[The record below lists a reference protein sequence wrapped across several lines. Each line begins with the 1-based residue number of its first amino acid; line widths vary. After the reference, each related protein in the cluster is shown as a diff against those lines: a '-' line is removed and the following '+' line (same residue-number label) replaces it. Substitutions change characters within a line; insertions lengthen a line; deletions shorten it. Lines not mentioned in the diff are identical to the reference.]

1 MLAFRGF
8 LFTVVMYGA
17 AVVGSTAVLLLFWA
31 PHSARWAVAVA
42 WGKVCLWAGRVIC
55 GLDVHTQ
62 GTENIPDEPCVFYIK
77 HTTALETYWQ
87 IVALPPAVW
96 VLKREL
102 LWLPVFGWAL
112 GLVMKSI
119 AINRKAG
126 GPAVK
131 QVIAQGKL
139 RLASGMSVCIFPEG
153 TRMPPGETRRYGVSG
168 AALAHDVGCPIV
180 PVAHNAGD
188 FWPKQ
193 QLSKRPGRIVFC
205 IGPPI
210 FPEGRAPKEINLAAQ
225 AWIEGKMGEISSLYK
240 ERASADSATSSS
252 GAR

>member
-1 MLAFRGF
+1 MPWLRGF
-8 LFTVVMYGA
+8 VFTLVMYAGA
-17 AVVGSTAVLLLFWA
+17 LVGSSGVLLLFWA
-31 PHSARWAVAVA
+31 PHSWRWRVARGWADA
-42 WGKVCLWAGRVIC
+42 CLWAGRVIC
-55 GLDVHTQ
+55 GLDVSTE
-62 GTENIPDEPCVFYIK
+62 GRENIPDEPCVFLIK

-87 IVALPPAVW
+87 IHALPPSAW

-119 AINRKAG
+119 AINRSAG

-131 QVIAQGKL
+131 QVIAQGRE
-139 RLASGMSVCIFPEG
+139 RLANGMSICIFPEG

-168 AALAHDVGCPIV
+168 AALAAETGCAVV

-188 FWPKQ
+188 FW
-193 QLSKRPGRIVFC
+193 LKRETAKHPGKIRFV

-210 FPEGRAPKEINLAAQ
+210 DPGERRPREINAAAQ
-225 AWIEGKMGEISSLYK
+225 EWIETKMAEISRWYK
-240 ERASADSATSSS
+240 
-252 GAR
+252 

>member
-1 MLAFRGF
+1 MLWFRGL
-8 LFTVVMYGA
+8 LFTIVMYGA
-17 AVVGSTAVLLLFWA
+17 ALVLSATVLLLFWA
-31 PHSARWAVAVA
+31 PHSWRWAVAVA
-42 WGKVCLWAGRVIC
+42 WAKICLRAGRLIC
-55 GLDVHTQ
+55 GLDVA
-62 GTENIPDEPCVFYIK
+62 TEGQQNIPEEPCVFLIK

-87 IVALPPAVW
+87 IAALPASAW

-119 AINRKAG
+119 AIDRSAG

-131 QVIAQGKL
+131 QVIEQGKE

-168 AALAHDVGCPIV
+168 AALAHEAGCLVV

-188 FWPKQ
+188 LWPKRGMA
-193 QLSKRPGRIVFC
+193 KTPGKIRFC

-210 FPEGRAPKEINLAAQ
+210 TPVVDGKPKDTNLLAQ
-225 AWIEGKMGEISSLYK
+225 QWIENKMGEISSLYK
-240 ERASADSATSSS
+240 EKAVE
-252 GAR
+252 

>member
-1 MLAFRGF
+1 MLTFRGF
-8 LFTVVMYGA
+8 LFTFVMYGA
-17 AVVGSTAVLLLFWA
+17 ALIGSTGVLLLFWA
-31 PHSARWAVAVA
+31 PHRARWAIAVA
-42 WGKVCLWAGRVIC
+42 WANTCLWAGRVIC
-55 GLDVHTQ
+55 GLDVRTE
-62 GTENIPDEPCVFYIK
+62 GAENIPDEPCVYYIK

-87 IVALPPAVW
+87 IAALPPAVW

-131 QVIAQGKL
+131 QVISQGKL
-139 RLASGMSVCIFPEG
+139 RLSSGMSVCIFPEG

-168 AALAHDVGCPIV
+168 AALARDVGCPIV

-188 FWPKQ
+188 LWPKHHLAKQ
-193 QLSKRPGRIVFC
+193 PGKIVFC

-210 FPEGRAPKEINLAAQ
+210 DPDGRTAKEVNLMAQ
-225 AWIEGKMGEISSLYK
+225 EWIEGKMNEISSLYK
-240 ERASADSATSSS
+240 EKANAE
-252 GAR
+252 

>member
-1 MLAFRGF
+1 MRWFRGL
-8 LFTVVMYGA
+8 LFTVAMYGA
-17 AVVGSTAVLLLFWA
+17 ALVLSAAVLILFWA
-31 PHSARWAVAVA
+31 PHRWRWAVAVWWA
-42 WGKVCLWAGRVIC
+42 RFCLWAGRALC
-55 GLDVHTQ
+55 GLRVTTE
-62 GTENIPDEPCVFYIK
+62 GPENIPDEPCVFLIK

-87 IVALPPAVW
+87 IAALPQSAW

-119 AINRKAG
+119 AINRSAG

-131 QVIAQGKL
+131 QVIEQGKE

-168 AALAHDVGCPIV
+168 AALAAEAGCPVV

-188 FWPKQ
+188 FWPKRGMA
-193 QLSKRPGRIVFC
+193 KRSGDIRFV

-210 FPEGRAPKEINLAAQ
+210 RPGDDKPKQINARAQE
-225 AWIEGKMGEISSLYK
+225 WIEGKMAEISRYY
-240 ERASADSATSSS
+240 RA
-252 GAR
+252 